1 MKFSDL
7 TCCPFC
13 GYDEFYTKQQ
23 IRGHCNYNER
33 FDGEEAENYEMHD
46 YIEYSGGNK
55 AYCGGCKEY
64 LGNRTKDTV
73 SIEVEKLFKR
83 NGV

>member
-7 TCCPFC
+7 TRCPFC
-13 GYDEFYTKQQ
+13 GNDEYYTLQQ
-23 IRGHCNYNER
+23 IRGNCNYNER
-33 FDGEEAENYEMHD
+33 FDGKEADNTNMHD
-46 YIEYSGGNK
+46 NLVYSGGNK
-55 AYCGGCKEY
+55 AYCSRCREY
-64 LGNRTKDTV
+64 IGNRTKDTV